1 MLWVGDMPS
10 ASRLIAMLLE
20 LSARH
25 SLAYW
30 QFWGR
35 CFDTALELQHGDAAK
50 ALRDHRELERDP
62 LFSPLHLD
70 TLGTLSEDLVG
81 AEAIARAETGRADWC
96 SAEILRV
103 KAQTILKS
111 GAADAGV
118 AAEILFRRS
127 LDMARQHGML
137 SWELRAAT
145 SLARL
150 WRDHGRIRDAYDVLA
165 PVHARFTEGFGT
177 ADLVKAKTLLE
188 ELVA

>member
-1 MLWVGDMPS
+1 
-10 ASRLIAMLLE
+10 
-20 LSARH
+20 
-25 SLAYW
+25 
-30 QFWGR
+30 
-35 CFDTALELQHGDAAK
+35 
-50 ALRDHRELERDP
+50 